1 MTIASPIDGRAH
13 TDDSRNRP
21 APGRPAEAGR
31 GSRKVLRRR
40 PQADPDPALW
50 REAAACRYLDPELF
64 FPLSVTGR
72 GAAEAGQAKAV
83 CARCPV
89 RQACLDFALVTG
101 QEFGIWGGR
110 DEREL
115 RLLRRERHPVALRGV

>member
-13 TDDSRNRP
+13 ADNSRSRP

-31 GSRKVLRRR
+31 GSGKVLRRR
-40 PQADPDPALW
+40 PRADPDPALW
-50 REAAACRYLDPELF
+50 RESAACRYLDPELF
-64 FPLSVTGR
+64 FPLSTTGR

-89 RQACLDFALVTG
+89 RQACLDFALATG